1 MAYCFGMS
9 AESDLQAL
17 ETPPRAGE
25 VEPCRCLSCWYVV
38 SDTPLD
44 GAMPEGLV
52 CPECGTPV
60 TEMSRRIATVRSAL
74 IKESVRPAWVGFAVM
89 VGGVFAYGVLA
100 AFLLR
105 SWWDVAGVFAVG
117 VVAIALKSAGVLL
130 VVPWRGS
137 RRRAANPGIERR
149 LVALLWLRH
158 QAWLSVPW
166 LLPVPSFVIMVVV
179 MLVSPVVAPDRE
191 AAETIDFAAGLLVV
205 AAGCMCL
212 MVALTE
218 WADRW
223 NKHLD
228 EALLRSTE
236 VPMRSAIV
244 AMAVGL
250 VSIGLGSVGLIV
262 LVGFAIDAK
271 SRVHGW

>member
-1 MAYCFGMS
+1 
-9 AESDLQAL
+9 
-17 ETPPRAGE
+17 
-25 VEPCRCLSCWYVV
+25 
-38 SDTPLD
+38 
-44 GAMPEGLV
+44 
-52 CPECGTPV
+52 
-60 TEMSRRIATVRSAL
+60 
-74 IKESVRPAWVGFAVM
+74 
-89 VGGVFAYGVLA
+89 
-100 AFLLR
+100 
-105 SWWDVAGVFAVG
+105 
-117 VVAIALKSAGVLL
+117 
-130 VVPWRGS
+130 
-137 RRRAANPGIERR
+137 
-149 LVALLWLRH
+149 
-158 QAWLSVPW
+158 
-166 LLPVPSFVIMVVV
+166 
-179 MLVSPVVAPDRE
+179 
-191 AAETIDFAAGLLVV
+191 
-205 AAGCMCL
+205 